1 VVQYFVSA
9 NACRFELHRKFPEN
23 VSFHCAE
30 AQDVEYEP
38 VYIRI
43 ILLTQFIVADINLV
57 TISDTARYFW
67 CVGLCDFVVHSV
79 EQIL

>member
-1 VVQYFVSA
+1 M
-9 NACRFELHRKFPEN
+9 
-23 VSFHCAE
+23 
-30 AQDVEYEP
+30 EYEP

-57 TISDTARYFW
+57 TISDTARYMW